1 VGLSTALLLDPLL
14 QGFYSA
20 LFCAG
25 LDNPNGGS
33 AASDLDG
40 AERKQGT
47 HIDIGACERGAEK
60 IFANGFE

>member
-20 LFCAG
+20 LLGAG
-25 LDNPNGGS
+25 LDNTIGGR
-33 AASDLDG
+33 AAKDLDG
-40 AERKQGT
+40 TERRQGT
-47 HIDIGACERGAEK
+47 HIDMGAYERGAEK

>member
-1 VGLSTALLLDPLL
+1 L

-20 LFCAG
+20 SFCAG
-25 LDNPNGGS
+25 FDNPNGRS